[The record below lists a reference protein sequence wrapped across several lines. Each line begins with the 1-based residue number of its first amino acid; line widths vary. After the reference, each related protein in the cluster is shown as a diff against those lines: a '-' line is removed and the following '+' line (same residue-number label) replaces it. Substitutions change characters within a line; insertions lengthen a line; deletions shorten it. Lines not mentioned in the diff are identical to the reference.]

1 LNHAKRTRDAERTAA
16 DILRAAQ
23 RVFSSRS
30 YNEAGVRE
38 ITALAN
44 VTPALVNRYFGSKE
58 KLFEAALRDALDVRL
73 LTGGEHADF
82 GVRLA
87 TLFIDG
93 RPDAPPVNPLPML
106 VMATA
111 DSGAREV
118 ALRLLNE
125 EIIVPLAEWLAEWF
139 GTADAEDRAARVV
152 AVATGFFTFRVL
164 LPLEALSG
172 KVTPAMRR
180 WLEETLQ
187 AIVD

>member
-1 LNHAKRTRDAERTAA
+1 LNVKVKKARDAERTAA

-58 KLFEAALRDALDVRL
+58 RLFEAALRDALDVRL
-73 LTGGEHADF
+73 LTGGDRSDF

-93 RPDAPPVNPLPML
+93 RPDAPSVNPLPML

-125 EIIVPLAEWLAEWF
+125 EIMAPLAEWF

-164 LPLEALSG
+164 LPLEPLSG
-172 KVTPAMRR
+172 QVTPGMRR